1 MIKIFLTN
9 AARIVKVFH
18 RLHVRL
24 QLIAI
29 IANINPLVFHYLL
42 VMKENERK
50 HRKLK
55 TAMFDLKKKKHH
67 KSDIYI
73 FFLDI
78 FCVCALDLF
87 H

>member
-55 TAMFDLKKKKHH
+55 TAMFDFKKKN
-67 KSDIYI
+67 ITNLTFI
-73 FFLDI
+73 FSFWI
-78 FCVCALDLF
+78 FSVYAP
-87 H
+87 

>member
-9 AARIVKVFH
+9 AAGIVKVFH

-55 TAMFDLKKKKHH
+55 TAIFDLKKKHH

-78 FCVCALDLF
+78 FCVCVLDLF